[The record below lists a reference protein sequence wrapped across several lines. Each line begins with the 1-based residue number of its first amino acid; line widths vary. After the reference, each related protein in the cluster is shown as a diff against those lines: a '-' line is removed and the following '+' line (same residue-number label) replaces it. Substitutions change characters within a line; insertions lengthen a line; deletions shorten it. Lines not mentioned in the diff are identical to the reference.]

1 MFGYSPGEVIGRN
14 LDTLLSDDHVHAEA
28 IALTTKVINGKP
40 VKSIVQRKRKDNT
53 FVDVEI
59 LGVPLNLDNNS
70 TDSLWLYHDI
80 TELMQARRA
89 AEQAD
94 HAKSEFLANMSH
106 EIRTPMNGIIGMV
119 DLTLSTELT
128 EEQYDFLSSAKDS
141 AEALM
146 SLLNSVLD
154 VSKIESGQLQL
165 ENVEFEIPEIIEGVA
180 QTMASRAETKGLE
193 MVVYEDPTIPELG
206 RGTQDDCAKIC
217 NLTETAIKFTE
228 RGEILIRTELKFFL
242 MNSSSF
248 AFMLKILEL
257 VSRKIGRRQSL
268 NNSSRPMG
276 RQHANSVLLAWDS
289 QFQTA
294 GGINR

>member
-1 MFGYSPGEVIGRN
+1 
-14 LDTLLSDDHVHAEA
+14 
-28 IALTTKVINGKP
+28 
-40 VKSIVQRKRKDNT
+40 
-53 FVDVEI
+53 
-59 LGVPLNLDNNS
+59 
-70 TDSLWLYHDI
+70 
-80 TELMQARRA
+80 MQARRA

-128 EEQYDFLSSAKDS
+128 EEQYEFLSSAKDS

-193 MVVYEDPTIPELG
+193 MVVYEDPTIPELVRGDPG
-206 RGTQDDCAKIC
+206 RLRQILV
-217 NLTETAIKFTE
+217 NLTENAIK
-228 RGEILIRTELKFFL
+228 IY
-242 MNSSSF
+242 
-248 AFMLKILEL
+248 
-257 VSRKIGRRQSL
+257 
-268 NNSSRPMG
+268 
-276 RQHANSVLLAWDS
+276 
-289 QFQTA
+289 
-294 GGINR
+294 